1 MLIRLDSNLAL
12 VSWKATNTSNMRAD
26 QDRIII
32 VIWSVHGIVLS
43 ILLLSFSEYVF
54 SCPVLVYH
62 FTAQLRLCFFLLPPP
77 PNFAKTH
84 TRLGRGRLGVG
95 CRDLIPPWG
104 YTRCAGAAFRGSGLC
119 RVGVLPG
126 PGWVCPGGVLAGAG
140 VFSRAAARKTFFKK
154 ALRACIRKPSTRF
167 RQDWWIRLSSGRFF
181 GGFSRCYF
189 RRKE

>member
-1 MLIRLDSNLAL
+1 MLIRLDSNFAL

-84 TRLGRGRLGVG
+84 TRLGRGRLGVD
-95 CRDLIPPWG
+95 CRDLIPLLGVHPV
-104 YTRCAGAAFRGSGLC
+104 CRGSLPGFGAVPG
-119 RVGVLPG
+119 RRPPRAGVGVPG
-126 PGWVCPGGVLAGAG
+126 RRPCRGGCFFPGGGAKNYFQEG
-140 VFSRAAARKTFFKK
+140 PTRMYKEAVDPVSARLVDKAIFRAI
-154 ALRACIRKPSTRF
+154 L
-167 RQDWWIRLSSGRFF
+167 WWV
-181 GGFSRCYF
+181 
-189 RRKE
+189 